1 MMDKAREA
9 ELFEGLSR
17 NPAFKD
23 WLQDA
28 LDNDIAIL
36 MQNLDVVQLH
46 RAQGRS
52 QLLRKLLDLSN
63 KK

>member
-1 MMDKAREA
+1 MIDKAREA
-9 ELFEGLSR
+9 DLFEGLSR
-17 NPAFKD
+17 NQAFRE

-28 LDNDIAIL
+28 LDTDITIL
-36 MQNLDVVQLH
+36 IQNMDAVQLH

-52 QLLRKLLDLSN
+52 QLLRRLLDLSN